1 MTDDNKNQIIC
12 YACKKALDHEPSQ
25 KVFRSEECPHCQ
37 AYIRCCRMCKYYDPS
52 SYNECKEP
60 VAERILEKEK
70 PNFCDFFKLAGSSSD
85 DDGKKSLLD
94 AANSLFKN

>member
-1 MTDDNKNQIIC
+1 MMDVSKNRIVC
-12 YACKKALDHEPSQ
+12 YSCNKALEHDIGE
-25 KVFRSEECPHCQ
+25 KVFRNEECPHCQ
-37 AYIRCCRMCKYYDPS
+37 AYIRCCRMCKFYDTS

-70 PNFCDFFKLAGSSSD
+70 PNFCEFFKISGSGDGQD
-85 DDGKKSLLD
+85 DKNSLLD